1 MKLYDG
7 QRSPNA
13 RKIRLLAAEM
23 GITLERE
30 RPDFQ
35 KGDLKKPEFLKINP
49 NGKIPVLDDD
59 GFILYESAAILKYL
73 ARKKPDL
80 GLVPLD
86 PKGIARLDQ
95 WLFWWAAH
103 LESAIFSLAI
113 EKRIKPF
120 LGEEGNDASICKEA
134 SKNVDRYLPILEK
147 ELGDRKFLLGDQTI
161 FDFDCAPWL
170 ELAPDLGV
178 DMSKYPGLQ
187 AWLGR
192 MQQKPYWKDA

>member
-1 MKLYDG
+1 MLDLYTAAT
-7 QRSPNA
+7 PNGK
-13 RKIRLLAAEM
+13 KIPIALAE
-23 GITLERE
+23 LELPYE
-30 RPDFQ
+30 LHVIDFAKKQQ
-35 KGDLKKPEFLKINP
+35 KSAAFLALNP

-59 GFILYESAAILKYL
+59 GFVLYESAAILKYL

-103 LESAIFSLAI
+103 LESAIFSLTI
-113 EKRIKPF
+113 EKFIKPF

-170 ELAPDLGV
+170 ELAPGV
-178 DMSKYPGLQ
+178 GIDMSKYPGLQ